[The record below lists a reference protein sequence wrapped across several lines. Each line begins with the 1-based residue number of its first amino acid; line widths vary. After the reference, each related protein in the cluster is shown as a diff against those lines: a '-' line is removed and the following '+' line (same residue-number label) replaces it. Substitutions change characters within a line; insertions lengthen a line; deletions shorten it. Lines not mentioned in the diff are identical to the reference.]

1 MQSETRQLLRQ
12 FKALADPQRVRIVA
26 LCRQGECSVSE
37 LTFALGLSQPRVSQH
52 VKHLCEAGL
61 LARCRDG
68 KRVYYRI
75 RGRSSGNHRHLL
87 TLIPDDDPQFQED
100 AARLREQRGGDLA
113 QAGVDSAI
121 ADPHYRAIQRAIL
134 DQTVTAPI
142 GDLLDVGCG
151 RGRILKLLASRAN
164 RAVGV
169 DIDSDARE
177 VARAELL
184 LAGRP
189 NCSLRQGDMYRL
201 PFADAEFDTI
211 ILDEVLLSAEYPLR
225 ALLEAK
231 RLLKPNGRLFVLLDI
246 GTEQPAKIQQYLA
259 EWGIAAGLRLAPPR
273 FVPKTN
279 PKWLLSVAT
288 SLNHETVAA

>member
-1 MQSETRQLLRQ
+1 MASETQQLLRY
-12 FKALADPQRVRIVA
+12 FKALSDPQRMRIVA

-61 LARCRDG
+61 LERFPDG

-75 RGRSSGNHRHLL
+75 RSRRGGNHRHLL
-87 TLIPDDDPQFQED
+87 TLIPDDDPNFQED

-113 QAGVDSAI
+113 QAGIDSAI
-121 ADPHYRAIQRAIL
+121 ADPHYRAIQRVIL
-134 DQTVTAPI
+134 DQTVAAPI
-142 GDLLDVGCG
+142 GDLLDIGCG

-184 LAGRP
+184 LAGLP

-201 PFADAEFDTI
+201 PFADEEFDTVV
-211 ILDEVLLSAEYPLR
+211 LDEVLVSAENPVR
-225 ALLEAK
+225 VLLEAK
-231 RLLKPNGRLFVLLDI
+231 RLLKPNGRLFVLLDLVS
-246 GTEQPAKIQQYLA
+246 EQPTEIQKKLA
-259 EWGIAAGLRLAPPR
+259 DWGVAAGLRLTPSR
-273 FVPKTN
+273 LVPKSN

-288 SLNHETVAA
+288 SVNNETAAE